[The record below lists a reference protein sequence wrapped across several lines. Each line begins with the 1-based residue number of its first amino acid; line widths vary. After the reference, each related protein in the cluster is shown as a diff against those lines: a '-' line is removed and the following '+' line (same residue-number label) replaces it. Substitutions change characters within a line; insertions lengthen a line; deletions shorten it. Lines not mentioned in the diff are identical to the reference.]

1 MERGRG
7 IQTRSHKNARTTE
20 DERERDERERD
31 ATTKKVRIA
40 RAGGARRRAI
50 RVDGWAANVEIVA
63 IDRGA
68 PRRRGHRAAGGRATA
83 RWRRIGAKTTGDIIS
98 RRRRGAR
105 GRARARRR
113 RTARMARDGEM
124 SAWTDAP
131 RRRAGGRRTR

>member
-1 MERGRG
+1 VERVRG
-7 IQTRSHKNARTTE
+7 VQTRWHRNARTT
-20 DERERDERERD
+20 DGERERDERAGD

-63 IDRGA
+63 IDRGT

-98 RRRRGAR
+98 RRRREAA
-105 GRARARRR
+105 RARARGGGERR
-113 RTARMARDGEM
+113 EWRETAR
-124 SAWTDAP
+124 
-131 RRRAGGRRTR
+131 